1 MEEGEGL
8 EPIFMKF
15 QCANE
20 LKKNKTEQ
28 KKPTTFV
35 EVHKE
40 HVLQHSLIW
49 MGQNKKLQKYKI

>member
-1 MEEGEGL
+1 MSL
-8 EPIFMKF
+8 
-15 QCANE
+15 
-20 LKKNKTEQ
+20 KNKTEQ